1 MAQRDAT
8 TRESALAMA
17 GIAGLLRWL
26 GLVPWAVLVLAVS
39 IHVFDPGNVV
49 ESLRTQMFDFYQRQ
63 FPRTYVNPQE
73 TIGLQVR
80 YVDIDEESIKRVGQW
95 PWPRT
100 VIAQLIQNLG
110 QKGAAVVA
118 FDVVFAEPDNTSPD
132 QVARRLPAGPEW
144 DATRQQLLGL
154 PRHDMV
160 LAQAFAGVSTVTGF
174 AFNSESG
181 GRAPKR
187 FGTESVLGDGN
198 PLNALPR
205 QSGVTTTMAELE
217 SAAAGNGSFNVV
229 IATNEDLVVRKVPLL
244 LSYQGKLY
252 PSLTLEVL
260 RVLTEK
266 IGQRGTLLI
275 STPGTAQEIA
285 AGSPDRIVSLRMGEI
300 VIPTTQHGE
309 MWMHYTAEKEKQ
321 NYKRVIPAW
330 QVLEGSADASLL
342 ESSAVFVGTSAPGL
356 LDLRPTPNN
365 PAMPGV
371 EIHVQALEQMLLNH
385 HLARP
390 DYVLG
395 LEVLYAALIGLLV
408 LVLIA
413 RVPVFWISAVAVMVV
428 GLAFGLSLHAFINWH
443 WLLDPIAPSINIA
456 LVFAA
461 ASLVKFMRT
470 EAERRTVRSAFA
482 QYLPPDVVED
492 IANDP
497 SKLRLGGDTRE
508 LTIMF
513 CDIRGFTPIAESF
526 RADPQG
532 LTRLINRALTPL
544 SQQVLNHRGTID
556 KYIGDCVMAFWNAP
570 IDDPDHATHACDC
583 ALGMMDALVALNQ
596 ELTAEGF
603 YQSHNVKPI
612 DVSIGLNTGTCVVG
626 NMGSEL
632 RFDYSALGDA
642 VNVSARI
649 QSFSGNYGFPIAI
662 GEDTETLVSEKFA
675 FLELDYIAVKGR
687 ATPTHIYALVGHAH
701 VRETKMFQQLNDAL
715 QALFTAF
722 RAQNWAAARAAIAH
736 GRTIAGEHQAIF
748 DTYESRIAH
757 YELEPPPPDWD
768 GAWSA
773 KEK

>member
-26 GLVPWAVLVLAVS
+26 GLVPWAVLALAVA

-49 ESLRTQMFDFYQRQ
+49 ETLRTQMFDFYQRQ
-63 FPRTYVNPQE
+63 YARPYVNPQD

-100 VIAQLIQNLG
+100 VIAKMIENLG
-110 QKGAAVVA
+110 GMGAAVVA

-132 QVARRLPAGPEW
+132 QVAKRLPPGTEW
-144 DATRQQLLGL
+144 DSTRQQLQSL
-154 PRHDMV
+154 PRHDVV
-160 LAQAFAGVSTVTGF
+160 LAQSFGTVSTVTGF
-174 AFNSESG
+174 AFNSDKG

-187 FGTESVLGDGN
+187 FGTESVLGDGK
-198 PLNALPR
+198 PIRALPR
-205 QSGVTTTMAELE
+205 QGGVTTTLPELE
-217 SAAAGNGSFNVV
+217 NAAAGNGSFNVV
-229 IATNEDLVVRKVPLL
+229 IANNEDLVVRKVPLL
-244 LSYQGKLY
+244 LNYDGKLY
-252 PSLTLEVL
+252 PSLSLEVL

-275 STPGTAQEIA
+275 TTPGTDKEVA
-285 AGSPDRIVSLRMGEI
+285 AGSPDRIVSLRIGDII
-300 VIPTTQHGE
+300 VPTTQSGE
-309 MWMHYTAEKEKQ
+309 MWLHYTAEADKLK
-321 NYKRVIPAW
+321 YKRAIPAW
-330 QVLEGSADASLL
+330 KILDGSADKSLL

-356 LDLRPTPNN
+356 LDLRPTPTN

-385 HLARP
+385 HMERP
-390 DYVLG
+390 DYALG
-395 LEVLYAALIGLLV
+395 MEVLYAALIGLLV
-408 LVLIA
+408 LILIV
-413 RVPVFWISAVAVMVV
+413 RVPVFWIAAVAV
-428 GLAFGLSLHAFINWH
+428 GAIAFAAGLSLHAFINWH
-443 WLLDPIAPSINIA
+443 WLLDPIAPSVNIA

-470 EAERRTVRSAFA
+470 EAERRTVRNAFA
-482 QYLPPDVVED
+482 QYLPPDVVEQ
-492 IANDP
+492 IAADP
-497 SKLRLGGDTRE
+497 SKLKLGGDTRE
-508 LTIMF
+508 LSIMF

-526 RADPQG
+526 RSDPQG
-532 LTRLINRALTPL
+532 LTKLINRALTPL
-544 SQQVLNHRGTID
+544 SREVLNHHGTID

-570 IDDPDHATHACDC
+570 IDDADHARHACEC
-583 ALGMMDALVALNQ
+583 ALAMMDSLVVLNN

-603 YQSHNVKPI
+603 YESHKVNRI
-612 DVSIGLNTGTCVVG
+612 DVSIGVNTGVCVVG
-626 NMGSEL
+626 NMGSDL

-649 QSFSGNYGFPIAI
+649 QSFAGNYGFPIAI
-662 GEDTETLVSEKFA
+662 GEDTEEIVAEKFA

-687 ATPTHIYALVGHAH
+687 ATPTHIYALMGHAH
-701 VRETKMFQQLNDAL
+701 VRETKAFQILNDAL
-715 QALFTAF
+715 QTLFTAF
-722 RAQNWAAARAAIAH
+722 RAQNWAAAKEAIAK
-736 GRTIAGEHQAIF
+736 GRAIPGAPEAIF
-748 DTYESRIAH
+748 ELYEDRIAH
-757 YELEPPPPDWD
+757 YELEPPPPGWD